1 MHSFLLEMFAC
12 PACHGT
18 LKWDLMEQR
27 DNRIEAAEARC
38 TACDAVYPVRE
49 GIGLFLTPDLPR
61 NDLWEQS
68 GSQLTRYLN
77 EHPEIEQQLMHV
89 PVETLSPADQFLR
102 AMVLEEREDYTQAEV
117 AADLARRGLYT
128 PEYLACAASQKN
140 YLAEQLAATPGPIV
154 DLTSGRG
161 ELVQVLAQKINQ
173 PIVATD
179 FSPRVL
185 RRNRRWLQFLGLY
198 ERVTLLAFDAR
209 RTPFKDGAVKTLTTF
224 VGLPNIDQPDLL
236 LHELRRIV
244 SGTLFAI
251 SHFFPE
257 DDEAN
262 AAAISEMGPSALL
275 FRRSALEQFAAAG
288 WQAELANTC
297 TGRAKPTP
305 ASLLIEGLGIDGL
318 PVADTV
324 LEWGVLVAR

>member
-12 PACHGT
+12 PACHGK
-18 LKWDLMEQR
+18 LKWVIWEQR
-27 DNRIEAAEARC
+27 DDRIEAAEALC
-38 TACDAVYPVRE
+38 TACGAVYPVRE

-68 GSQLTRYLN
+68 GSQLTRYLSEN
-77 EHPEIEQQLMHV
+77 PEVEQQLMDV
-89 PVETLSPADQFLR
+89 PVESLSPADQFLR
-102 AMVLEEREDYTQAEV
+102 ALVLEEREDYTQAKIV
-117 AADLARRGLYT
+117 ADLARTGLYT
-128 PEYLACAASQKN
+128 PEYLTCSASQVNYLVEALAAAS
-140 YLAEQLAATPGPIV
+140 GPIV
-154 DLTSGRG
+154 DLASGRG
-161 ELVQVLAQKINQ
+161 ELVQVLAQKLNQ
-173 PIVATD
+173 TVIATD

-236 LHELRRIV
+236 LRELRRIIT
-244 SGTLFAI
+244 GTLFAI

-262 AAAISEMGPSALL
+262 VTAISEMGLSALL
-275 FRRSALEQFAAAG
+275 FRRSALERFAAAR
-288 WQAELANTC
+288 WQVEFANTC
-297 TGRAKPTP
+297 TGQAKPTP

>member
-140 YLAEQLAATPGPIV
+140 YLAEALAATPGPIV
-154 DLTSGRG
+154 DLASGRG
-161 ELVQVLAQKINQ
+161 ELVQVLAQKTNQ

-209 RTPFKDGAVKTLTTF
+209 RTPFKDGAVITLTTF

-236 LHELRRIV
+236 LRELRRIIT
-244 SGTLFAI
+244 GTLFAI

-257 DDEAN
+257 DDEDN
-262 AAAISEMGPSALL
+262 AAAISEMGHSALL
-275 FRRSALEQFAAAG
+275 FRRSALEQFAATG
-288 WQAELANTC
+288 WQAELANIC

>member
-12 PACHGT
+12 PACYGT
-18 LKWDLMEQR
+18 LEWNIMEQR
-27 DNRIEAAEARC
+27 DDRIEAAEALC
-38 TACDAVYPVRE
+38 TACGAVYPVRE
-49 GIGLFLTPDLPR
+49 GIGLFLTSELPR

-68 GSQLTRYLN
+68 GSQLTHYLI
-77 EHPEIEQQLMHV
+77 EHPEIEQQLMLV

-102 AMVLEEREDYTQAEV
+102 ALVLEEREDYTQAKI
-117 AADLARRGLYT
+117 AADLARSGLYT
-128 PEYLACAASQKN
+128 PEYLTCSTSQVN
-140 YLAEQLAATPGPIV
+140 YLVEELATTPGPIV
-154 DLTSGRG
+154 DLASGRG

-173 PIVATD
+173 PVIATD

-185 RRNRRWLQFLGLY
+185 RCNRRWLQFLGLY

-209 RTPFKDGAVKTLTTF
+209 RTPFKNRAVKTLTTF
-224 VGLPNIDQPDLL
+224 VGLPNIDQPGLL
-236 LHELRRIV
+236 LRELRRIV
-244 SGTLFAI
+244 TGTLFAI

-262 AAAISEMGPSALL
+262 ASAISEKGHSALL

-288 WQAELANTC
+288 WQVELANTC
-297 TGRAKPTP
+297 TGQAKPTP

-324 LEWGVLVAR
+324 LEWSVLVAR